1 MAVTW
6 VEYIKSRK
14 TLEVFAGNSVT
25 GTWMNVFNEVIQRF
39 NGLALG
45 VTLIVGTNVKQPDP
59 SNLNGADVW
68 LEVSKPVFSFDVV
81 SRDFKVNGKVV
92 TAICKKG
99 VGGNTQSV
107 QRDVMGSPGPVLKMC
122 ILMKTLKTKSGGVVR
137 ILGNNALKC
146 YLFHELLHACG
157 LQNSD
162 HTFDD
167 VFSANLTPQPMS
179 NPQYDHV
186 ESITSRKLPPIFLN
200 GNTVTGI
207 AKLWV

>member
-1 MAVTW
+1 MW
-6 VEYIKSRK
+6 VE
-14 TLEVFAGNSVT
+14 A
-25 GTWMNVFNEVIQRF
+25 
-39 NGLALG
+39 
-45 VTLIVGTNVKQPDP
+45 
-59 SNLNGADVW
+59 
-68 LEVSKPVFSFDVV
+68 SKPVFSWETTTK
-81 SRDFKVNGKVV
+81 DFKINGKVV
-92 TAICKKG
+92 TAICKMG

-122 ILMKTLKTKSGGVVR
+122 ILMKTLKTRSSGVVR
-137 ILGNNALKC
+137 LLGPGALKC